1 MDFSISSFVRFLL
14 FIVSGIFELS
24 ILKSVTFVYIALL
37 TVYAALLLTKPE
49 KELELKKNKKVLIK
63 KRTLLWVRFFYMK
76 IIQKVR
82 VDVFEYRYLI
92 ILP

>member
-1 MDFSISSFVRFLL
+1 MLFSIFPIIGTATPYIDIALAVVLAVLLLVFAIKQKLSNKVILALCLAILL

-49 KELELKKNKKVLIK
+49 KELE
-63 KRTLLWVRFFYMK
+63 T
-76 IIQKVR
+76 
-82 VDVFEYRYLI
+82 
-92 ILP
+92 